1 MFGSTKAV
9 IGLDV
14 GSYAVKAVALQ
25 SNRDRITLQAY
36 AQARIDNQDL
46 SEVIKRVIG
55 QLGLKSKRVVT
66 AVSGRSVIVRQVDTP
81 KLQDAELKQHITYE
95 ADKYIPFGTEEV
107 IIDCQPMP
115 IKPGSNED
123 LQQVMLVAVRK
134 GFVQEH
140 LSSLRAAGLVP
151 EVIDVDVFALAN
163 AYELLGPPMP
173 PESERKATAIID
185 IGATKTNIAI
195 MLADRLLFTREIYLA
210 GNEISDSIARTL
222 NYQPDEVDAMKLA
235 PGEALES
242 IVDAAMPAFEDLANE
257 IRLSFDYVEG
267 QFDTEVANVVLS
279 GGTSQLPNFGN
290 ILGNIISRPVFV
302 FDPLAGLDLV
312 PSRYDIHGLD
322 ANSPGLTVALG
333 LAAHILEHPQRS
345 LGGQQSHS
353 WQPRSRAVE
362 LGHMSAATQDGLP
375 NEGQPAEDN
384 PAARTGE
391 TMVPKG
397 IYAAEGTQSQEER
410 PEPET
415 YVQAPPALA
424 APVSIKLPESD
435 LDHLPLRPAGR
446 DDSEQN
452 RSGLL
457 VVLEDDEEQPEP
469 ETYVQGP
476 PALAVP
482 ASIGLPDDDLDPL
495 LLRSTGRDNSEQ
507 DRSGLLVVLDDHDHD
522 HDHDDDDDVPSD
534 HIDKQTAAIKR
545 GPGSHMPSAA
555 FDDSTTEEV
564 KKPGQVDLPDLPELP
579 GR

>member
-25 SNRDRITLQAY
+25 SNRDRITLQGY
-36 AQARIDNQDL
+36 AQAKIDNQDL
-46 SEVIKRVIG
+46 GEVIKRVVS

-81 KLQDAELKQHITYE
+81 KLADSELKQHITYE

-115 IKPGSNED
+115 AKPGAPDNT
-123 LQQVMLVAVRK
+123 QQVMLVAVRK

-140 LSSLRAAGLVP
+140 LSSLRAAGLMP

-173 PESERKATAIID
+173 PEAERKATAIID

-210 GNEISDSIARTL
+210 GNEISDAIARTL
-222 NYQPDEVDAMKLA
+222 NYQPEEVDAMKLA

-267 QFDTEVANVVLS
+267 QFDSEVANVVLS
-279 GGTSQLPNFGN
+279 GGTSQLPTVAN
-290 ILGNIISRPVFV
+290 ILGNILSRPVFV

-333 LAAHILEHPQRS
+333 LAAHVLDHQQRS
-345 LGGQQSHS
+345 LGGQQSHN

-362 LGHMSAATQDGLP
+362 LGGMSVASDTGEQQDDGQSQPPEALAASS
-375 NEGQPAEDN
+375 
-384 PAARTGE
+384 TGE
-391 TMVPKG
+391 T
-397 IYAAEGTQSQEER
+397 YA
-410 PEPET
+410 PEQ
-415 YVQAPPALA
+415 YDAPPAQQYEEPEPQYEE
-424 APVSIKLPESD
+424 APVAAMLPPPAISSALDIDDD
-435 LDHLPLRPAGR
+435 LDPVQTRATGHYSA
-446 DDSEQN
+446 EQN

-457 VVLEDDEEQPEP
+457 VVLDDDE
-469 ETYVQGP
+469 
-476 PALAVP
+476 
-482 ASIGLPDDDLDPL
+482 
-495 LLRSTGRDNSEQ
+495 
-507 DRSGLLVVLDDHDHD
+507 
-522 HDHDDDDDVPSD
+522 DVPSD
-534 HIDKQTAAIKR
+534 RIDKQTAAIKR
-545 GPGSHMPSAA
+545 GTTQIRSTS
-555 FDDSTTEEV
+555 FDDPITGATR
-564 KKPGQVDLPDLPELP
+564 KPEGLSLPELPDLPDLP
-579 GR
+579 GK

>member
-1 MFGSTKAV
+1 MFGSSKAV

-25 SNRDRITLQAY
+25 SNRDRITLQGY

-46 SEVIKRVIG
+46 GEVIKRVVG

-115 IKPGSNED
+115 AKPGSTENT
-123 LQQVMLVAVRK
+123 QQVMLVAVRK

-140 LSSLRAAGLVP
+140 LSSLRAAGLMP

-173 PESERKATAIID
+173 PENERKATAIID

-210 GNEISDSIARTL
+210 GNEISDAIARTL

-267 QFDTEVANVVLS
+267 QFDTEVSNVVLS
-279 GGTSQLPNFGN
+279 GGTSQLPNVGN
-290 ILGNIISRPVFV
+290 ILGNILSRPVFV

-333 LAAHILEHPQRS
+333 LAAHVLDHQQRS
-345 LGGQQSHS
+345 LGGQQSHN

-362 LGHMSAATQDGLP
+362 LGGMAVVDNNDSSQQTEDMSAAS
-375 NEGQPAEDN
+375 
-384 PAARTGE
+384 TGE
-391 TMVPKG
+391 T
-397 IYAAEGTQSQEER
+397 YAPEQNYAPPQPQYRE
-410 PEPET
+410 PEPVYQE
-415 YVQAPPALA
+415 QLDDAPAQYA
-424 APVSIKLPESD
+424 APVAVALPDDD
-435 LDHLPLRPAGR
+435 LDPVPTRATGHYSA
-446 DDSEQN
+446 EQN

-457 VVLEDDEEQPEP
+457 VVLEDE
-469 ETYVQGP
+469 
-476 PALAVP
+476 
-482 ASIGLPDDDLDPL
+482 
-495 LLRSTGRDNSEQ
+495 
-507 DRSGLLVVLDDHDHD
+507 
-522 HDHDDDDDVPSD
+522 DDVPSD
-534 HIDKQTAAIKR
+534 RIDKQTAAIKR
-545 GPGSHMPSAA
+545 GTGSQVRPAS
-555 FDDSTTEEV
+555 FDDPITSVTQ
-564 KKPGQVDLPDLPELP
+564 KPGQVDLPDLPDLP
-579 GR
+579 NR

>member
-1 MFGSTKAV
+1 MFGSSKAV

-25 SNRDRITLQAY
+25 SNKDRITLQGY

-46 SEVIKRVIG
+46 GEVIKRVVG

-115 IKPGSNED
+115 AKPGSTENT
-123 LQQVMLVAVRK
+123 QQVMLVAVRK

-140 LSSLRAAGLVP
+140 LSSLRSAGLMP

-173 PESERKATAIID
+173 PENERKATAIID

-210 GNEISDSIARTL
+210 GNEISDAIARTL

-267 QFDTEVANVVLS
+267 QFDTEVSNVVLS
-279 GGTSQLPNFGN
+279 GGTSQLPNVGN
-290 ILGNIISRPVFV
+290 ILGNILSRPVFV

-333 LAAHILEHPQRS
+333 LAAHVLDHQQRS
-345 LGGQQSHS
+345 LGGQQSHN

-362 LGHMSAATQDGLP
+362 LSGMAVADNNDSSQTYDDSSP
-375 NEGQPAEDN
+375 NS
-384 PAARTGE
+384 TGE
-391 TMVPKG
+391 TFAPEQN
-397 IYAAEGTQSQEER
+397 YAPPQPQYSEPEPAAEEHHYE
-410 PEPET
+410 
-415 YVQAPPALA
+415 APAPVA
-424 APVSIKLPESD
+424 APLNIPLPDDD
-435 LDHLPLRPAGR
+435 LDPVPTRATGHYSA
-446 DDSEQN
+446 EQN

-457 VVLEDDEEQPEP
+457 VVLEDD
-469 ETYVQGP
+469 
-476 PALAVP
+476 
-482 ASIGLPDDDLDPL
+482 DDDI
-495 LLRSTGRDNSEQ
+495 
-507 DRSGLLVVLDDHDHD
+507 
-522 HDHDDDDDVPSD
+522 PSD
-534 HIDKQTAAIKR
+534 RIDKQTAAIKR
-545 GPGSHMPSAA
+545 GTGSQIRPASFDEPITSA
-555 FDDSTTEEV
+555 TQ
-564 KKPGQVDLPDLPELP
+564 KPGQLDLPDLPDLP
-579 GR
+579 SR

>member
-25 SNRDRITLQAY
+25 SNRDRITLQGY

-115 IKPGSNED
+115 AKPGSNED

-140 LSSLRAAGLVP
+140 LSSLRAAGLMP

-210 GNEISDSIARTL
+210 GNEISDAIARTL

-267 QFDTEVANVVLS
+267 QFDTEVSNVVLS
-279 GGTSQLPNFGN
+279 GGTSQLPNVGN
-290 ILGNIISRPVFV
+290 ILGNILSRPVFV

-333 LAAHILEHPQRS
+333 LAAHILEHQQRS

-362 LGHMSAATQDGLP
+362 LGNMSMPAHGGEADGGQADGGQADGGQAYD
-375 NEGQPAEDN
+375 GQPADYN
-384 PAARTGE
+384 LAARTGE
-391 TMVPKG
+391 TMAPEGV
-397 IYAAEGTQSQEER
+397 YAEEAPPYQAE
-410 PEPET
+410 PEPEP
-415 YVQAPPALA
+415 YVQAPPAIA
-424 APVSIKLPESD
+424 APVAINLPDDD
-435 LDHLPLRPAGR
+435 LDPLPLRPSGIYN
-446 DDSEQN
+446 SEQN

-457 VVLEDDEEQPEP
+457 VVLDDDEDDD
-469 ETYVQGP
+469 
-476 PALAVP
+476 
-482 ASIGLPDDDLDPL
+482 I
-495 LLRSTGRDNSEQ
+495 
-507 DRSGLLVVLDDHDHD
+507 
-522 HDHDDDDDVPSD
+522 PSD
-534 HIDKQTAAIKR
+534 RIDKQTAAIKR
-545 GPGSHMPSAA
+545 GSGSGSHVRAA
-555 FDDSTTEEV
+555 SLDEPITGAV

>member
-25 SNRDRITLQAY
+25 SNRDRITLQGY
-36 AQARIDNQDL
+36 AQAKIDNQDVG
-46 SEVIKRVIG
+46 EVIKRVIS
-55 QLGLKSKRVVT
+55 QLGLKSKRIVT

-115 IKPGSNED
+115 AKPGAPDNT
-123 LQQVMLVAVRK
+123 QQVMLVAVRK

-140 LSSLRAAGLVP
+140 LASLRSAGLMP

-163 AYELLGPPMP
+163 AYELLGPPMA
-173 PESERKATAIID
+173 PEAERKATAIID

-210 GNEISDSIARTL
+210 GNEISDAIARTL

-267 QFDTEVANVVLS
+267 QFDSEVSNVVLS
-279 GGTSQLPNFGN
+279 GGTSQLPTVGN
-290 ILGNIISRPVFV
+290 ILGNILSRPVFV

-333 LAAHILEHPQRS
+333 LAAHVLDHQQRS
-345 LGGQQSHS
+345 LGGQQSHN

-362 LGHMSAATQDGLP
+362 LGSIGV
-375 NEGQPAEDN
+375 DN
-384 PAARTGE
+384 RAGATGE
-391 TMVPKG
+391 TMAPADNDGGGNSAHETYATVDHYAPPVPQ
-397 IYAAEGTQSQEER
+397 YRE
-410 PEPET
+410 PEPQYE
-415 YVQAPPALA
+415 PPEA
-424 APVSIKLPESD
+424 APVAALMPPPPLDDD
-435 LDHLPLRPAGR
+435 LDPVIAGSSGTYRP
-446 DDSEQN
+446 DQN

-457 VVLEDDEEQPEP
+457 VVLDDEE
-469 ETYVQGP
+469 
-476 PALAVP
+476 
-482 ASIGLPDDDLDPL
+482 DDI
-495 LLRSTGRDNSEQ
+495 
-507 DRSGLLVVLDDHDHD
+507 
-522 HDHDDDDDVPSD
+522 PSD
-534 HIDKQTAAIKR
+534 RIDRQTAAIKR
-545 GPGSHMPSAA
+545 GTGVQVRQTS
-555 FDDSTTEEV
+555 FDEPITNATQ
-564 KKPGQVDLPDLPELP
+564 KPGQLDLPDLPDLP
-579 GR
+579 RR

>member
-25 SNRDRITLQAY
+25 SNKDRITLQGY

-46 SEVIKRVIG
+46 GEVIKRVVG

-115 IKPGSNED
+115 GKPGSTDNT
-123 LQQVMLVAVRK
+123 QQVMLVAVRK

-140 LSSLRAAGLVP
+140 LSSLRAAGLMP

-173 PESERKATAIID
+173 PENERKATAIID

-210 GNEISDSIARTL
+210 GNEISDAIARTL

-267 QFDTEVANVVLS
+267 QFDTEVSNVVLS
-279 GGTSQLPNFGN
+279 GGTSQLPNVGN
-290 ILGNIISRPVFV
+290 ILGNILSRPVFV

-333 LAAHILEHPQRS
+333 LAAHVLDHQQRS
-345 LGGQQSHS
+345 LGGQQSHN

-362 LGHMSAATQDGLP
+362 LGGMAVVDTNDSPQAPEAMSAGS
-375 NEGQPAEDN
+375 
-384 PAARTGE
+384 TGE
-391 TMVPKG
+391 TFAPEQN
-397 IYAAEGTQSQEER
+397 YAAPQPQYSA
-410 PEPET
+410 PEPAPE
-415 YVQAPPALA
+415 APPYEEPAQVA
-424 APVSIKLPESD
+424 ARIAIPLPDDD
-435 LDHLPLRPAGR
+435 LDPVPTRATGHYNA
-446 DDSEQN
+446 EQN

-457 VVLEDDEEQPEP
+457 VVLEDD
-469 ETYVQGP
+469 
-476 PALAVP
+476 
-482 ASIGLPDDDLDPL
+482 
-495 LLRSTGRDNSEQ
+495 
-507 DRSGLLVVLDDHDHD
+507 
-522 HDHDDDDDVPSD
+522 DDVPSD
-534 HIDKQTAAIKR
+534 RIDKQTAAIKR
-545 GPGSHMPSAA
+545 GTGSQVRPVS
-555 FDDSTTEEV
+555 FDDPITSIT
-564 KKPGQVDLPDLPELP
+564 KKPGQVDLPDLPDLP
-579 GR
+579 SR